1 MNDTQSLTTKQAE
14 RLERFE
20 AVLAQVQ
27 ENLRQTELAMTEIKQ
42 QGNTKSYRFKELMAA
57 KITNNALLTMF
68 KNQNLI

>member
-20 AVLAQVQ
+20 AVLAQIQ
-27 ENLRQTELAMTEIKQ
+27 ENLHQTELAIAELKE

-57 KITNNALLTMF
+57 KMTNNTILTMF
-68 KNQNLI
+68 KNQNLV